1 MTGDAIGGSG
11 LLYFIFSSIYSGI
24 FFRIMLEMYSL
35 VTQVK
40 NIYIKQKNGITLI
53 KGHVCIPEEKIKLLV
68 KFYREELG

>member
-40 NIYIKQKNGITLI
+40 NIYKTKKWHNINQRTRM
-53 KGHVCIPEEKIKLLV
+53 HT
-68 KFYREELG
+68 

>member
-1 MTGDAIGGSG
+1 
-11 LLYFIFSSIYSGI
+11 
-24 FFRIMLEMYSL
+24 MLEMYSL

-53 KGHVCIPEEKIKLLV
+53 KGHGCIPEEKIKLLV